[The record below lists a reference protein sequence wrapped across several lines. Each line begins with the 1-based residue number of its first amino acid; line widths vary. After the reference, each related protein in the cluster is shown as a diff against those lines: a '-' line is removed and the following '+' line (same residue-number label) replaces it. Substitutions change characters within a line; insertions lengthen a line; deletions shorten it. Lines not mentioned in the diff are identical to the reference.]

1 MPKNL
6 HGGKHKHLKKEV
18 PTERKITFI
27 EPSDDMMYAYV
38 AKGYGNRNFD
48 ITILKNH
55 KTVRIC
61 AQYRRRKKR
70 IAVGDI
76 IKVSVSNSFTEEFYA
91 AEEVCCEHEVR
102 MIENSEEYS
111 MDLRKIRNQHDFTHR
126 EVDSAIEFDTDM
138 IEATMDDDN
147 NIAPQN
153 KDMGMPPSDS
163 DSEEYDL
170 DDL

>member
-6 HGGKHKHLKKEV
+6 HGGKHKHLKKEIAK
-18 PTERKITFI
+18 ENKIIFL
-27 EPSDDMMYAYV
+27 EPSDELMYAYV
-38 AKGYGNRNFD
+38 VKGFGNRNFD

-61 AQYRRRKKR
+61 AQYRRKKKR

-91 AEEVCCEHEVR
+91 PEEVCCEQEVR
-102 MIENSEEYS
+102 MIENSDEYS
-111 MDLRKIRNQHDFTHR
+111 MNLRKIRNQYDFTHR
-126 EVDSAIEFDTDM
+126 EVDSAIEFDSNM
-138 IEATMDDDN
+138 IEATMDE
-147 NIAPQN
+147 IEPQERPI
-153 KDMGMPPSDS
+153 DLPPSES

-170 DDL
+170 DNL